1 MGNIV
6 LHGKINFNSINN
18 IKTIFLGKKKGFKI
32 PCFGKKKSLR
42 IWIRIDCSKTSFVL
56 DLI

>member
-18 IKTIFLGKKKGFKI
+18 IKITFFEKKSFKI